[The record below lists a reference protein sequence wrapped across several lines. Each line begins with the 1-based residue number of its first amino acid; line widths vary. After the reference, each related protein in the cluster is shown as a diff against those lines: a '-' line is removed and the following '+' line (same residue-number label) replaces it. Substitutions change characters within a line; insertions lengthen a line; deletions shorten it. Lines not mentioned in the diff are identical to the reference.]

1 MMASNDAPQSKYTE
15 AQGLR
20 LHYLEWGEIGKP
32 DLLLVHGWTN
42 FSLSWS
48 AVANYFQDRF
58 HIIAPDLR
66 GHGESDKPQTGY
78 RLRDFAEDLRQLI
91 AKLELRR
98 PAYVGHSWGGN
109 IGTILASDAPELISR
124 AFLEDP
130 VYWRMLHAF
139 MTALPGALARLDKP
153 EANIRAEAEQRG
165 LSQAE
170 QDLEVYRNRHFS
182 AHALTRL
189 LTDNRDWA
197 FAFEDHLKRIAV
209 PTMLLVAD
217 HKATP
222 PGAIM
227 REEMTY
233 IQRIAAPQVKF
244 IYWEGVGH
252 GMKAAKPA
260 EYNKALESWLL
271 GSES

>member
-1 MMASNDAPQSKYTE
+1 MSNANAPQSKFTE
-15 AQGLR
+15 VQGIK
-20 LHYLEWGEIGKP
+20 LHYREWGEPGKP

-48 AVANYFQDRF
+48 NVAQYFQDRF

-66 GHGESDKPQTGY
+66 GHGESEKPQTGY
-78 RLRDFAEDLRQLI
+78 RLRDFTEDVRQLI
-91 AKLELRR
+91 VKLELRR

-109 IGTILASDAPELISR
+109 IGTMLASDSADLISR

-130 VYWRMLHAF
+130 VYWRMIHAF
-139 MTALPGALARLDKP
+139 TTALPGALARLEKP
-153 EANIRAEAEQRG
+153 EVEIRAEARRSG
-165 LSQAE
+165 LSQSDE
-170 QDLEVYRNRHFS
+170 NLEVYRNRHFS
-182 AHALTRL
+182 ADAITRL

-197 FAFEDHLKRIAV
+197 FAFEDHLKRVAV

-217 HKATP
+217 NKAVP

-227 REEMTY
+227 REEMAY
-233 IQRIAAPQVKF
+233 LQGIASPQVKF
-244 IYWEGVGH
+244 DYWEGVGH

-271 GSES
+271 R